1 MICRLQLHRTDDMF
15 MIIHDICISYLF
27 FVLPTDLVLEPA
39 THRFILKDFRV
50 YKPLGFRE

>member
-1 MICRLQLHRTDDMF
+1 MF

-39 THRFILKDFRV
+39 THRFILKDFRAYNPWV
-50 YKPLGFRE
+50 LENNDMDYYI